1 MFRRAMEWVLVAL
14 GALATVALVSLL
26 LVARPSTEPSGL
38 YAVSGFL
45 LLILLWW
52 DIVFH
57 VRVLRSPGVS
67 GPGRAHRVRSPRT
80 K

>member
-45 LLILLWW
+45 LLILLW
-52 DIVFH
+52 
-57 VRVLRSPGVS
+57 
-67 GPGRAHRVRSPRT
+67 
-80 K
+80 